1 MAVPETVVL
10 PDVAAAPADRGR
22 RRATPKGAA

>member
-22 RRATPKGAA
+22 RATPKGAA